1 MERTTQLG
9 WKCCAI
15 GITLTLCLANQK
27 GSFYNCMSI
36 YVDNFGGNGIANY
49 NLSKLENH
57 NQILMN
63 SSEAKSGISQSID
76 SVFSCSDR
84 VD

>member
-1 MERTTQLG
+1 
-9 WKCCAI
+9 
-15 GITLTLCLANQK
+15 
-27 GSFYNCMSI
+27 MSI